1 VDGMKITDWILVI
14 IFGAVVLAI
23 ILAIYLVPIG
33 SFVQSQNNNTFV
45 QLIGMSGAVNL
56 TGLSMISLGK
66 TLQLSLIVLGILV
79 MVVIVGLLLIINF
92 INKNKQNPSGGYPP
106 F

>member
-1 VDGMKITDWILVI
+1 MKITEWALAI
-14 IFGAVVLAI
+14 IFGAIVLAV
-23 ILAIYLVPIG
+23 ILAIYLAPVG

-45 QLIGMSGAVNL
+45 QLIGMSGAVNS

-79 MVVIVGLLLIINF
+79 MVVVLGLLLIMYYL
-92 INKNKQNPSGGYPP
+92 NKNKRNDNYPP